1 MSEFLISEYCNSPA
15 PENLSCNLLSK
26 GNSVQN
32 IVHDPVYPAGFAD
45 VNYVMS
51 QAQKSSIPELGGLI
65 ERGLARMYESHVYE
79 LGRVQE
85 AALSVIHPND
95 RRSGFDSLDIFTLK
109 SVETV
114 NAFLQSMREFVLSTV
129 KSTNTVLTP
138 VKVDELVSLVRDGL
152 REDLYLRRFEG
163 YESAFARR
171 VARYGSTMKLSDFR
185 ADLSKATLRAG
196 TSNRIRAYVRELE
209 DALLTELERQR
220 NTRASAIKK
229 PQHPGDRQMSYSAS
243 TFSVMIAS
251 PGDVASERAIVRDVV
266 YEWNAVN
273 ANSRKVVLLPVGWE
287 THSSPE
293 MGASAQTIIN
303 RQVLSKC
310 DLLVGVFWTRIG
322 TATERHLSGTV
333 EEIEEHISAGKPA
346 MLYFSS
352 QPVVLDTVD
361 MEQVRKLKAFK
372 ASCESRGLFETYDSH
387 GEFKDKFYRQLQL
400 KVNEHPLFQAANVG
414 GDEQAIVESRTQLPA
429 LSPEAR
435 VLLKEASQDRGGT
448 IIHAK
453 YIGGTA
459 IQTNEKNLIPSN
471 ERREVAKWEQALE
484 ELKAKDLVVDRGH
497 KGEVFEI
504 TNLGYQVADM
514 IAL

>member
-1 MSEFLISEYCNSPA
+1 MSWLLRISAS
-15 PENLSCNLLSK
+15 L
-26 GNSVQN
+26 
-32 IVHDPVYPAGFAD
+32 HH
-45 VNYVMS
+45 VMS
-51 QAQKSSIPELGGLI
+51 RVFMFELGGLI
-65 ERGLARMYESHVYE
+65 ERGLARMNESHVHE
-79 LGRVQE
+79 LGRVLE
-85 AALSVIHPND
+85 AALSVIQPNE
-95 RRSGFDSLDIFTLK
+95 RRSGRASLDIYTSK
-109 SVETV
+109 SVETM
-114 NAFLQSMREFVLSTV
+114 NAFLQSTRDFVLSTV
-129 KSTNTVLTP
+129 KRTNTALTN
-138 VKVDELVSLVRDGL
+138 VKVDQLVSLVRGGL
-152 REDLYLRRFEG
+152 REDLYLRGFEG

-171 VARYGSTMKLSDFR
+171 VASYGSTMELSDFR
-185 ADLSKATLRAG
+185 ADLSKAALHAG
-196 TSNRIRAYVRELE
+196 TSNRIRGFVRELG

-220 NTRASAIKK
+220 NTGAFVMKIPS
-229 PQHPGDRQMSYSAS
+229 QTGDRQMSYSAS
-243 TFSVMIAS
+243 TFNVMIAS

-273 ANSRKVVLLPVGWE
+273 ANLRKVVLLPVGWE

-293 MGASAQTIIN
+293 MGATAQTIIN
-303 RQVLSKC
+303 RQVVSKC

-333 EEIEEHISAGKPA
+333 EEIEEHISAGKPV

-361 MEQVRKLKAFK
+361 MDQVQKLKAFK
-372 ASCESRGLFETYDSH
+372 ASCQSRGLFETYDSH

-400 KVNEHPLFQAANVG
+400 KVNEHPLFQDANVG
-414 GDEQAIVESRTQLPA
+414 GDEHAIVESRTQLPA

-448 IIHAK
+448 IIHAR
-453 YIGGTA
+453 YIGGSA
-459 IQTNEKNLIPSN
+459 LQTNDKNLIPSN

-514 IAL
+514 ISL

>member
-1 MSEFLISEYCNSPA
+1 M
-15 PENLSCNLLSK
+15 
-26 GNSVQN
+26 
-32 IVHDPVYPAGFAD
+32 
-45 VNYVMS
+45 
-51 QAQKSSIPELGGLI
+51 PELGGLI
-65 ERGLARMYESHVYE
+65 ERGLARLSESHLHE
-79 LGRVQE
+79 LGQVLD
-85 AALSVIHPND
+85 AALSVIRPNE
-95 RRSGFDSLDIFTLK
+95 RRSGRESLDLFTSK
-109 SVETV
+109 SVETM
-114 NAFLQSMREFVLSTV
+114 NAFLQSAREFVLNTV
-129 KSTNTVLTP
+129 KRTNTVLTP
-138 VKVDELVSLVRDGL
+138 LKVDELVSLVRGGL
-152 REDLYLRRFEG
+152 REDLYLRGFEG

-171 VARYGSTMKLSDFR
+171 VASYGSKMKLSDFR
-185 ADLSKATLRAG
+185 ADLSKAALQAG
-196 TSNRIRAYVRELE
+196 TSNRIHASLRELE
-209 DALLTELERQR
+209 DDLLMELERQR
-220 NTRASAIKK
+220 NTSPSAKK
-229 PQHPGDRQMSYSAS
+229 IAQHSGDRKMSYSAS

-293 MGASAQTIIN
+293 MGATAQTIIN

-361 MEQVRKLKAFK
+361 MDQVQKLKAFK
-372 ASCESRGLFETYDSH
+372 ASCQSRGLFETYDSH

-400 KVNEHPLFQAANVG
+400 KVNEHPLFQAASVG
-414 GDEQAIVESRTQLPA
+414 GDEQAIVESSTRLPD

-435 VLLKEASQDRGGT
+435 VLLKEASQDRGGM
-448 IIHAK
+448 IIHAR
-453 YIGGTA
+453 YIGGTS

-471 ERREVAKWEQALE
+471 ERREIAKWEQALE

-497 KGEVFEI
+497 TGEVFEI

-514 IAL
+514 ISL